1 MTRDVRK
8 LRRLVLACCVCLSIA
23 SGRSL
28 SSEEPAALQ
37 ARSLLAEGE
46 KLVGQRKYTKA
57 LDVLTEALR
66 MARQESASETP
77 AGPHRCGE
85 VCRILELRATAL
97 QSLGRVK
104 NAEADLEELVRTDPS
119 LALDEKA
126 PRRLQQK
133 FGQVR
138 SRLVG
143 HLAVTCDPP
152 DAALELDGRPVGA
165 CPLLERPLLAG
176 EHALNAYRIGFDP
189 VAQSVPLAA
198 GEKKQV
204 HLELSPN
211 TRPVVLRTVPAG
223 VEILVDGASVGVTGT
238 GPDGE
243 EGASA
248 PFVME
253 GMLPGEHEF
262 TFRKSCRKEQVRR
275 QTIVVDLLDR
285 TPVTL
290 PLVELQPF
298 TARLAVSSIPP
309 SGLVFLDG
317 SPAGRTPLAET
328 VVCAGRRTL
337 EVQFGDGIRWRS
349 MLDLADGSR
358 IEIAARPRPDLHW
371 SAGVAGEARDQPR
384 GKEMEDT
391 LEALREAVRSLE
403 RYNILDEESSGGQ
416 EPPPAAGPLTWPD
429 GLPRPELGLSALLL
443 AGPRESRLR
452 MEIRSAFAP
461 VEESWEFD
469 LADES
474 AWRGFI
480 EALDAPVDLMSPAT
494 GLVLIDSL
502 LGEHPIVLAVRSG
515 SQAEAAGLVAG
526 DEILMLDGKSPGDSA
541 ATRLLLDSPERSG
554 PAVLVVRGREGRRAV
569 SLKAAPAPSL
579 IPLGSGAAE
588 SHARGRPLSCH
599 KAAAE
604 TALLGSLAAEPLRS
618 VSLLNLAVALLR
630 LGQHEL
636 AARAVLPRA
645 EPPDVAG
652 VSHGTALYLLGVAYE
667 RMGKPVQ
674 AAAAFRGASG
684 SPEATLDDLEGPP
697 LAPAARLRAE
707 SLSGATSPQGPS
719 SSLPPVPPPAGTGGG
734 QRR

>member
-1 MTRDVRK
+1 M
-8 LRRLVLACCVCLSIA
+8 LACCVCLSIA

-28 SSEEPAALQ
+28 SLEEPAAPP
-37 ARSLLAEGE
+37 ASPFLAEGE
-46 KLVGQRKYTKA
+46 KLLGQRKYTRA
-57 LDVLTEALR
+57 LAVLTEALQL
-66 MARQESASETP
+66 ARRESAGRSP
-77 AGPHRCGE
+77 AGAQPCGE

-104 NAEADLEELVRTDPS
+104 DAEADLEELVRTAPS
-119 LALDEKA
+119 FALDEKA

-152 DAALELDGRPVGA
+152 DAALELDGLPVGA

-176 EHALNAYRIGFDP
+176 EHALSAYRIGFDP
-189 VAQSVPLAA
+189 AAQPVPLAA
-198 GEKKQV
+198 GEKKLV
-204 HLELSPN
+204 HLELAPN
-211 TRPVVLRTVPAG
+211 ARPVVLRTVPAG
-223 VEILVDGASVGVTGT
+223 VEILVDGASAGVTGA

-248 PFVME
+248 PFVVE
-253 GMLPGEHEF
+253 GMLPGEHVF
-262 TFRKSCRKEQVRR
+262 AFRKSCRAEQVRR

-290 PLVELQPF
+290 PLVELPPF
-298 TARLAVSSIPP
+298 TARLAVSSNPP
-309 SGLVFLDG
+309 SGLVLLDG

-349 MLDLADGSR
+349 MLDLADESR

-371 SAGVAGEARDQPR
+371 SAGVAGEEGDGPQGSEIA
-384 GKEMEDT
+384 DT
-391 LEALREAVRSLE
+391 LEALREAVRSLGA
-403 RYNILDEESSGGQ
+403 YNVLDEESSVGQ
-416 EPPPAAGPLTWPD
+416 EPPRASGPLTWPD
-429 GLPRPELGLSALLL
+429 GLPLPKLSLSALVL
-443 AGPRESRLR
+443 AGPREPRLR

-480 EALDAPVDLMSPAT
+480 KALDAPVGLTSPAT

-502 LGEHPIVLAVRSG
+502 LGEHPIVLAVRSA
-515 SQAEAAGLVAG
+515 SPAEAAGLVAG
-526 DEILMLDGKSPGDSA
+526 DEILLLDGKSPGDSA
-541 ATRLLLDSPERSG
+541 AARLLLDSPERSG
-554 PAVLVVRGREGRRAV
+554 PAVLEVRGREGRRSV

-579 IPLGSGAAE
+579 IPLGLGSVE
-588 SHARGRPLSCH
+588 SHIRGRLLSCH

-618 VSLLNLAVALLR
+618 VSMLNLAVALLR

-636 AARAVLPRA
+636 AARGVLPRA
-645 EPPDVAG
+645 DLPDVAG
-652 VSHGTALYLLGVAYE
+652 VSRGTALYLLGVAYE
-667 RMGKPVQ
+667 RMGMPAQ

-684 SPEATLDDLEGPP
+684 SAEATLDDLEGPP

-719 SSLPPVPPPAGTGGG
+719 SSQPPAPPPAGTGEG